1 MSLETVHPEAFLGLV
16 GLTLLSLSQNKLAHL
31 PEKLLEPVPK
41 LEKLFLGGKVD
52 KDFHVFLEGNLLET
66 FPVGFFEYTPGLRI
80 LDVSENRLQAWTKA
94 FGALQSWSFWIF
106 PTMPSRSCQQMPS
119 RDSGRCANCL

>member
-52 KDFHVFLEGNLLET
+52 NYFHVF
-66 FPVGFFEYTPGLRI
+66 
-80 LDVSENRLQAWTKA
+80 
-94 FGALQSWSFWIF
+94 
-106 PTMPSRSCQQMPS
+106 
-119 RDSGRCANCL
+119 SGRQFAGDLPGGFL